1 MEVAEMTRFTEDPT
15 AGKLSQEAEP
25 VSLTHEEL
33 QALSPSERPKN
44 VMVVDRRINS
54 SEDLREQNN
63 LNSLNTLESGSQETS
78 SISESQLSN
87 FSSEQE
93 LSSFQESQSHEGV
106 PVPHNQMKLC
116 QQQPELPEP
125 SSILQHSYNPA
136 NPSTS
141 HNWEQQTTNNY
152 QNPNAQNSNSTF
164 VTPGYIDRTGPGVQ
178 QQQCQ
183 PSTSARSEFK
193 YHYQDSIDDANQD
206 KPLDLSKHCG
216 DPAADT
222 SFNDLSKS
230 SETEVV
236 NEISSADKNLINEAI
251 AESNKETFTATA
263 DIDTDDIIFPFP
275 EFGNENL
282 EKLLN
287 ESPDGNM
294 LIISVED
301 GKLMLPTL
309 SNLDKDSMN
318 TGDAGESSDLS
329 VNNQI
334 SKETEITSDITHD
347 KIDDQD
353 DITSDI
359 STGNNQDNAEGD
371 NINSVIEDS
380 SKDPLALSDD
390 DHDVNDGNDN
400 DLEDDICD
408 SINGSVSLNISD
420 NNENSTYKI
429 EKSVIKVKKLSLP
442 PEVSP
447 QPSRRSSRL
456 STKNKHLKSK
466 HKSSSNNNDL
476 SLQSPDSGCKN
487 NSKSLSELNKSTENT
502 KTDIKTEKVL
512 RSKLGKGPKNEKITC
527 DSEDKK
533 EEKSKDSPEVTS
545 SRPKRKLGLRPD
557 KVTLEEDDAKENLSA
572 SDDEE
577 VFTATKRSKR
587 TRASRQII
595 SDDDEISDNEK
606 KDKVVAKSV
615 RPKRKLEALSEQKSA
630 EEDDQYD
637 FADNEEI
644 DKKPSNKRQKRP
656 LVRTDIT
663 KKNPE
668 EIVLS
673 LKRSFRRNIRARDS
687 INSDRRQSS
696 DLVSLN

>member
-44 VMVVDRRINS
+44 VMVVDRRLNS

-63 LNSLNTLESGSQETS
+63 FNSLNTLESGSQETS
-78 SISESQLSN
+78 SISESRLSN

-116 QQQPELPEP
+116 QQTELPEP
-125 SSILQHSYNPA
+125 SSILHSSYNPA

-152 QNPNAQNSNSTF
+152 QNTNVQNSNSTF
-164 VTPGYIDRTGPGVQ
+164 VTPGYIERTGPVVQ
-178 QQQCQ
+178 QQQQCP

-222 SFNDLSKS
+222 SFDDLSKS

-318 TGDAGESSDLS
+318 ADDAVESSDQPLT
-329 VNNQI
+329 NQI
-334 SKETEITSDITHD
+334 CKETVITSDINHD
-347 KIDDQD
+347 KIDDRD
-353 DITSDI
+353 DITSEI
-359 STGNNQDNAEGD
+359 STCDNADNAEGD
-371 NINSVIEDS
+371 NMNSVMEDS

-408 SINGSVSLNISD
+408 TNGSVSLNISD

-429 EKSVIKVKKLSLP
+429 EKSVIKVKKLPLP
-442 PEVSP
+442 PEDSP

-466 HKSSSNNNDL
+466 HKSSFNNKDL
-476 SLQSPDSGCKN
+476 ALQSPDSGCKN
-487 NSKSLSELNKSTENT
+487 NSKSLSELNKSTENA
-502 KTDIKTEKVL
+502 KTDIKVEKGL
-512 RSKLGKGPKNEKITC
+512 RSKQGKGPKNEKITS
-527 DSEDKK
+527 DTEDKK
-533 EEKSKDSPEVTS
+533 DEKNKGSPEVTS

-557 KVTLEEDDAKENLSA
+557 KVTLEDEDAKENVSA

-595 SDDDEISDNEK
+595 SDDDDEISDNEK
-606 KDKVVAKSV
+606 EDKVVAKSV
-615 RPKRKLEALSEQKSA
+615 RPKRKLDAVSEQMSG

-637 FADNEEI
+637 FTDNEAI
-644 DKKPSNKRQKRP
+644 NRKPSNKRQRRP
-656 LVRTDIT
+656 LVRTDIK

-673 LKRSFRRNIRARDS
+673 LKRSFRQNIRAR
-687 INSDRRQSS
+687 NSSNLDTRQSTE
-696 DLVSLN
+696 LVSFD